1 MFSLRLR
8 GKIVFAPPRQK
19 VFMSETVINNSTFSL
34 PLAVK
39 MVMIDLDGTLIHT
52 APDIAA
58 SANKMLQELGMP
70 THDPELVA
78 TWIGNGVSRLVKR
91 ALIGS
96 LDGEPDPALYEKGY
110 PIFLEAYAGCVSNE
124 SRPYPGVVEGL
135 EALKRAGFSLACIT
149 NKAEAFTLP
158 LLKDLDLSKYFG
170 LVLSGDALPKKKP
183 DPLPLLHACEHFG
196 ISPDHGVLVGDS
208 INDTQAARAAG
219 MPVILVP
226 YGYNRGQDVNEL
238 NPDAVVDSL
247 TGLLQHLSL
256 YTE

>member
-1 MFSLRLR
+1 MSDPVL
-8 GKIVFAPPRQK
+8 KKPP
-19 VFMSETVINNSTFSL
+19 FSL

-39 MVMIDLDGTLIHT
+39 MVMIDLDGTLIDT

-58 SANKMLQELGMP
+58 SANKMLEQLGMP
-70 THDPELVA
+70 THDPALVA
-78 TWIGNGVSRLVKR
+78 TWIGNGVGRLVER

-96 LDGEPDPALYEKGY
+96 LEGEPDAALYEKGY
-110 PIFLEAYAGCVSNE
+110 PIFLNAYAECVSRD

-135 EALKRAGFSLACIT
+135 EALKKTGFSLACIT

-158 LLKDLDLSKYFG
+158 LLKDLGLDKYFG
-170 LVLSGDALPKKKP
+170 LVLSGDTLAKKKP
-183 DPLPLLHACEHFG
+183 DPLPLLHACKHFG

-238 NPDAVVDSL
+238 GPDAVVDSL
-247 TGLLQHLSL
+247 TDLSQHLSL